1 MDCLQSFSFSTSGNS
16 NYTGGNVK
24 TWLLGAQEYWAVDA
38 AQSSYFDITGFKNIN
53 IHGVD
58 VIGGITTLTS
68 APAGGCVVEDW
79 RVQVIIDGQIPLVSG
94 QIRTAPNQWAID
106 NSSAFAKIFELGK
119 FSNSL
124 KFSTPFQSVKNVG
137 LLAIKANGSGG
148 QTAGNINLYWNLNFV
163 FHYTYE
169 GENTF

>member
-1 MDCLQSFSFSTSGNS
+1 MECLNSFSFSTSGNS

-24 TWLLGAQEYWAVDA
+24 TWLLGAQEFWAVDA
-38 AQSSYFDITGFKNIN
+38 SQSSYFDITGFKNIN

-58 VIGGITTLTS
+58 VIGGITTLTA

-124 KFSTPFQSVKNVG
+124 KFSSPFQSVKNVG